1 VTYESGLYRAL
12 QETTG
17 NAPTS
22 ATHWEKVGDYASLGE
37 AVAAH
42 AAQLEDHETRVTS
55 AEGAITAEAE
65 ARTLLATQVGSN
77 AAAIQAEAQTRA
89 TETGA
94 LSTQITAVVAQ
105 YQAADAAIEARFDV
119 PAYDDA
125 AIYAPGD
132 PVLYDGAVY
141 QALLLTQGVLPTDAT
156 YWTKLRDLTLNTK
169 LLAEGVLGAA
179 VRVEPHTTLM
189 TEVFASSFGT
199 YMLGDINLSGGTRIT
214 AADSLDLQK
223 HFNGQA
229 VRPYVDE
236 FFLPTI
242 LANPTKYAVY
252 FDQGLSAIAAERAA
266 RTAAV
271 QTAVSALADA
281 DGALAES
288 ITTVVA
294 NYQAADAATLTS
306 AEGYA
311 DSAAAAAL
319 ATAEAAVQA
328 EATARANADGALA
341 TQITTVST
349 TVGGN
354 TSAIQTQ
361 ATAINGLSAQYT
373 IKVQAGGIAG
383 GIGLAAEA
391 PDGSEGMIDFA
402 VRANRFYV
410 APPEEQGDTKT
421 ALFTHYTTPTEING
435 VEIPAG
441 TYMDAAFMRTFV
453 AQKGQIGALAVD
465 DAAIANLSAAKL
477 TAGDGT
483 IGGILKSA
491 NYVSGVSGWAVH
503 PTGWAEFA
511 NATVRGT
518 VYADTGWFKGQII
531 GGNAT
536 TYASGAGMWTGV
548 DEEEWKFR
556 LGSSDTYLRWDGES
570 LTLRGTLTIEDGSG
584 NVLLSS
590 GSGVPWDKIS
600 GVGKPENGA
609 TVGAPAGT
617 LVAGVPAANVATAV
631 TDFNASNNRNSA
643 AIAAPAIAT
652 DGTAV
657 EHVAQKDGS
666 VDISFEWA
674 WDGNEGDIDGF
685 LVFVRQSAS
694 ATAYTFGTT
703 PAEETVYTV
712 PANKRAFV
720 LFGVAADKYYTFG
733 VQAYRAVDK
742 VVNAAGVIKSTL
754 VKATGSGENPYRPST
769 SVEFSGDV
777 TGTIDGTLAST
788 LVTNASTALTRASA
802 AQADATKALN
812 ELAGIAADNKLTPAE
827 KKSVRKEWDT
837 IYAERAGI
845 RAQADSFGITTEKT
859 NYDNDFQALGTYL
872 NGGTAY
878 TIGATPPSWITDEN
892 LAVTTT
898 IVGTTFRANWSNLY
912 ADRQALL
919 NKISAEAAKRADWAS
934 VSGTGKPADGA
945 TVGADW
951 GSNLTGKPTDAQLLN
966 NLLDPS
972 KWYHGA
978 WGTTLGTLGFN
989 MNGGKWEN

>member
-1 VTYESGLYRAL
+1 
-12 QETTG
+12 
-17 NAPTS
+17 
-22 ATHWEKVGDYASLGE
+22 
-37 AVAAH
+37 
-42 AAQLEDHETRVTS
+42 
-55 AEGAITAEAE
+55 
-65 ARTLLATQVGSN
+65 
-77 AAAIQAEAQTRA
+77 
-89 TETGA
+89 
-94 LSTQITAVVAQ
+94 
-105 YQAADAAIEARFDV
+105 
-119 PAYDDA
+119 
-125 AIYAPGD
+125 
-132 PVLYDGAVY
+132 
-141 QALLLTQGVLPTDAT
+141 
-156 YWTKLRDLTLNTK
+156 
-169 LLAEGVLGAA
+169 
-179 VRVEPHTTLM
+179 
-189 TEVFASSFGT
+189 
-199 YMLGDINLSGGTRIT
+199 
-214 AADSLDLQK
+214 
-223 HFNGQA
+223 
-229 VRPYVDE
+229 
-236 FFLPTI
+236 
-242 LANPTKYAVY
+242 
-252 FDQGLSAIAAERAA
+252 
-266 RTAAV
+266 
-271 QTAVSALADA
+271 
-281 DGALAES
+281 
-288 ITTVVA
+288 
-294 NYQAADAATLTS
+294 
-306 AEGYA
+306 
-311 DSAAAAAL
+311 
-319 ATAEAAVQA
+319 
-328 EATARANADGALA
+328 
-341 TQITTVST
+341 
-349 TVGGN
+349 
-354 TSAIQTQ
+354 
-361 ATAINGLSAQYT
+361 
-373 IKVQAGGIAG
+373 
-383 GIGLAAEA
+383 
-391 PDGSEGMIDFA
+391 
-402 VRANRFYV
+402 
-410 APPEEQGDTKT
+410 
-421 ALFTHYTTPTEING
+421 
-435 VEIPAG
+435 
-441 TYMDAAFMRTFV
+441 
-453 AQKGQIGALAVD
+453 
-465 DAAIANLSAAKL
+465 
-477 TAGDGT
+477 
-483 IGGILKSA
+483 
-491 NYVSGVSGWAVH
+491 
-503 PTGWAEFA
+503 
-511 NATVRGT
+511 
-518 VYADTGWFKGQII
+518 
-531 GGNAT
+531 
-536 TYASGAGMWTGV
+536 MWTGV

-919 NKISAEAAKRADWAS
+919 NKISAEAAKRADWS
-934 VSGTGKPADGA
+934 NVSGAGRPEDYAATNDANILPDGNFVKQATGQGSYWTLTSGASITSTQGENSTAGLRLNANGQYQYATQNNFIPARAGDVFFVRARVFVASESDGA
-945 TVGADW
+945 HVIQMTCHDGNKGELPSYPNAGNIRTSVTN
-951 GSNLTGKPTDAQLLN
+951 GSWQTFEGKITISHAGTQYVRVRPLFDLAATAGYLIISDLWVSRTIATQITPSNVSTYIASAAIGNAQIGGDIWSSNYVYNSSGWYLQRNGNLYCANAFVRGDVEASSLKANTAMVDRANIVNAAVDTLQIAGNAVTIPVSASGTTSCQTASTSFEDAPVAVVMAVVAQL
-966 NLLDPS
+966 S
-972 KWYHGA
+972 MR
-978 WGTTLGTLGFN
+978 GTNTLGTQIIAYASLYRGNSLIKQIEINNATYSPDSTVSVIATGTWVLSDTPGSSSTYYQVVLSTLG
-989 MNGGKWEN
+989 GDSSVLSTSSCSLLAIGVKR